1 MCRKRIS
8 VAKNDQVVDII
19 SMIDSVK
26 LFVKKLGHGELVMY
40 FLISK

>member
-1 MCRKRIS
+1 
-8 VAKNDQVVDII
+8 
-19 SMIDSVK
+19 MIDSVK